1 MWWGILNI
9 FRKFVAR
16 LKQREANRYA
26 SKFLKDNEKRRL
38 ANPLI
43 IDDVFLDNVSTGR
56 LILLT
61 SSKELHGRAFFVES
75 LGVQVLHGI
84 PDDLSK
90 DDFVLCFGYN
100 DFLKNAKMLYKL
112 NVEKV
117 FFIEAGFLRSILMD
131 KSSSVFNRA
140 LCFFVDDLGFHYDPE
155 QLSRIEVMLNDPELT
170 LTDQDI
176 LRARKIR
183 ETIICNCLTK
193 YNDQALSPLKWET
206 TRRKRVLVVEQARN
220 DWAILKSGG
229 AAKSFRGML
238 EVAIAQ
244 NPDAEILV
252 KVHPDTLNGK
262 RGGIE
267 KSYYGDLQDTGQ
279 IKLITEK
286 INPITLM
293 ETVER
298 VYVFTSMLGFEA
310 AMMGKEVH
318 VFGKP
323 CYAGWGFTVDYQVFE
338 RRTRHRSVDEAVF
351 IIYVLYQKY
360 KNLDGMWCSAE
371 STIETLL
378 NLRNVYLK
386 ECKSISRTA

>member
-1 MWWGILNI
+1 MNI